1 MMKAKRISLLL
12 VVLALLTLGTVVVAD
27 TTATGP
33 ISSQDA
39 GKKETG
45 FGDLLAD
52 ALRSASKANIA
63 FVAAVSCKPGTI
75 PAGPV
80 TEAQLS
86 AMLQNPGEVWAVS
99 KLTGA
104 QVQAAME
111 KSLSRLPG
119 TNNGFLQVAGIKVTF
134 DPDGGRNSRVKSIT
148 VRTIIPGPGT
158 YVPLIPDSRYRVVM
172 PLSLAKGGSGYF
184 TIFDASKIEGDP
196 GTQSLLQALTGFA
209 SGKASITYPGTGR
222 LIAQ

>member
-1 MMKAKRISLLL
+1 MMNAKRISVLL
-12 VVLALLTLGTVVVAD
+12 VILALLTLGTMVVAD
-27 TTATGP
+27 TVATGP

-52 ALRSASKANIA
+52 ALRTASNANIA

-111 KSLSRLPG
+111 KSFSRLPG
-119 TNNGFLQVAGIKVTF
+119 TNNGLLQVAGIKVKF

-148 VRTIIPGPGT
+148 VGTAPGSET
-158 YVPLIPDSRYRVVM
+158 YAPLDPAKQYRVAM
-172 PLSLAKGGSGYF
+172 PLSLAKGGLGYF
-184 TIFDASKIEGDP
+184 TIFDAAKIEGDP
-196 GTQSLLQALTGFA
+196 STQSLLQALTGFA

>member
-1 MMKAKRISLLL
+1 MNAKRISLLL
-12 VVLALLTLGTVVVAD
+12 VILSLLTLGTVVVAD
-27 TTATGP
+27 TLATGP

-39 GKKETG
+39 GKKEIG

-52 ALRSASKANIA
+52 ALRSAANADIA
-63 FVAAVSCKPGTI
+63 LVAAVSCKPGTI

-80 TEAQLS
+80 TEAQLA

-134 DPDGGRNSRVKSIT
+134 DPDGPRNSRVKSIT
-148 VRTIIPGPGT
+148 VRTVTAPGSET
-158 YVPLIPDSRYRVVM
+158 YVPLDPGKQYRVAM

-196 GTQSLLQALTGFA
+196 STQSLLQALTGFA
-209 SGKASITYPGTGR
+209 FGKASITYPGTGR